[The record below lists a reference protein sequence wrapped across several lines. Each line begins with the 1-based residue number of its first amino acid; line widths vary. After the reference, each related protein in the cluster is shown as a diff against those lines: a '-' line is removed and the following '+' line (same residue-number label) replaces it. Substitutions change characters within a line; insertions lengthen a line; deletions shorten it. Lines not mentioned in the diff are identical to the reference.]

1 MPRSV
6 QDIIAGADELA
17 RRFEAMQPSEAG
29 SPSLAAIHRA
39 VMARAQSEADLVT
52 SVASAREAGHS
63 WAEIGTYLGI
73 TGEAARQKYSRTAG
87 VDKR

>member
-1 MPRSV
+1 
-6 QDIIAGADELA
+6 
-17 RRFEAMQPSEAG
+17 MQPSEAG

-52 SVASAREAGHS
+52 SVASARGAGHS